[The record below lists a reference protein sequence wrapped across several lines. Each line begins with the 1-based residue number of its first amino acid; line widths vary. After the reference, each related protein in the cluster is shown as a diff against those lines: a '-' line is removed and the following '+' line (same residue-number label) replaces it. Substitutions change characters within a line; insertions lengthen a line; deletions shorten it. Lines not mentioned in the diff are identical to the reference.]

1 MMTSSS
7 SSAHAQAVQ
16 WGNEETRD
24 LIVIRGE
31 AERDLV
37 GIKRNKTIWEI
48 VSVKLRERGYS
59 RTSDQCKCKWKNLV
73 NRYKVNS
80 KLPSFQILFYFI
92 FYQFLFFLIVKNFI
106 NVSEIE
112 KLVGGCINSIGN
124 ISWS

>member
-24 LIVIRGE
+24 LILIRGE

-59 RTSDQCKCKWKNLV
+59 RTPDQCKCKWKNLV

-80 KLPSFQILFYFI
+80 NLPCFQILFYFI
-92 FYQFLFFLIVKNFI
+92 LPIIVIFI
-106 NVSEIE
+106 FILLLNTSLMSM
-112 KLVGGCINSIGN
+112 KL
-124 ISWS
+124 